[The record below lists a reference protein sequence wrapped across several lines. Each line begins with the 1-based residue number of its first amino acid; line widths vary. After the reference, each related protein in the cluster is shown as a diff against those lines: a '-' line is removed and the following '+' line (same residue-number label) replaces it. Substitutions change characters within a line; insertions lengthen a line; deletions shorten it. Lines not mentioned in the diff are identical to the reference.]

1 MKNLLIKRIIFFCF
15 ALCLIAYIVAS
26 VYFFSEGKQEIPQC
40 KEVQIVIADSLEKS
54 FLKEKDIVSYL
65 KKANLYPLDKKGNE
79 INTYDIENA
88 LLKNEIVETAEVIQ
102 AISGK
107 IKIVISQKMPI
118 LRVFS
123 SVESYY
129 VDKSGKTMPSAL
141 GQAIYVPVAS
151 GNIEKSFAV
160 SELYKFALFL
170 QKDDF
175 WNDQIEQIYVRSVN
189 DIEIIPR
196 VGSHQIILGSLD
208 NYEKKLEHLRLFY
221 EQVIPKTGWEKYSV
235 INLKYK
241 NQIVCTKSKNT
252 ES

>member
-1 MKNLLIKRIIFFCF
+1 MKTILYIIF
-15 ALCLIAYIVAS
+15 ATLLVAYIAIS
-26 VYFFSEGKQEIPQC
+26 VFFFRDGKHFDQEC
-40 KEVQIVIADSLEKS
+40 NEVEIVIADSLEKY
-54 FLKEKDIVSYL
+54 FLDEKEIIAYL
-65 KKANLYPLDKKGNE
+65 KKENLYPLNKKDSA
-79 INTYDIENA
+79 INTNDIENA
-88 LLKNEIVETAEVIQ
+88 LLKNEIIETAEVIQ
-102 AISGK
+102 TISGK

-118 LRVFS
+118 LRVFNS
-123 SVESYY
+123 GGSFY
-129 VDKSGKTMPSAL
+129 VDKTGNIMPSAL

-151 GNIEKSFAV
+151 GNIEKSFAT

-175 WNDQIEQIYVRSVN
+175 WNDQIAQIYVKSVD

-196 VGSHQIILGSLD
+196 VGSHRIILGSLE
-208 NYEKKLEHLRLFY
+208 NYENKLEHLRLFY

-252 ES
+252 GL